1 MIKPLESRGVVR
13 MDTFLFD
20 IPHFFYMGYVPPLK
34 IVNIFLEGGLRDAG
48 MGGGCEWEPF
58 EIGISEYE

>member
-1 MIKPLESRGVVR
+1 